1 MLLGGRK
8 KYNRLLFLLSFI
20 GLQIIS
26 GFKIPIEGD
35 SEYYADL
42 FVEVS
47 KTSFKDLFD
56 IGIEKGFLIFFWLL
70 SFICKTPQ
78 GMIFWVSA
86 IMNILVLRYINKHSE
101 IKWLSLVLYVTLMYF
116 FNAMNLFRFA
126 LAYTILLYSNKFIIK
141 RQFLRFTAFCL
152 IAASFHVSVLLYL
165 ILYFVAPLNL
175 NIKNMAIIA
184 IPAIILMS
192 SFASVFGL
200 VIQFHDRFS
209 AYGSDGEFY
218 QSAIANVLMAIE
230 SGLVVLFCLIKNR
243 RSKRPIDDF
252 MKLGLWS
259 LFISFIF
266 ALFAVRVMI
275 LIRFATLF
283 SLISIIVIPNTIAR
297 TKTSSGSYWSWAF
310 LFVFVTI
317 LKTTVILSYRPEWY
331 FVVYKNLLLHL

>member
-1 MLLGGRK
+1 MLGGRK
-8 KYNRLLFLLSFI
+8 RYNRLLFLLSFL

-47 KTSFKDLFD
+47 KIHFKDLFD
-56 IGIEKGFLIFFWLL
+56 ISIEKGFLVFFWLL

-86 IMNILVLRYINKHSE
+86 IMNVMVLWYINRNSN

-116 FNAMNLFRFA
+116 FNSMNLFRFA
-126 LAYTILLYSNKFIIK
+126 LTYTILLYANKFIIK
-141 RQFLRFTAFCL
+141 RQFVQFTAICL
-152 IAASFHVSVLLYL
+152 LAASFHVSVLLYM
-165 ILYFVAPLNL
+165 ILYFVAPMKLSL
-175 NIKNMAIIA
+175 KNMAIIS
-184 IPAIILMS
+184 IPAVILMS

-209 AYGSDGEFY
+209 DYGVDGEFY
-218 QSAIANVLMAIE
+218 QSAIANVLIAIE
-230 SGLVVLFCLIKNR
+230 SGLILLFCL
-243 RSKRPIDDF
+243 KRNKVTKYGVDSF

-266 ALFAVRVMI
+266 SIFAIRVMM
-275 LIRFATLF
+275 LVRFVTLF
-283 SLISIIVIPNTIAR
+283 GLISIIVIPNTIAQSR
-297 TKTSSGSYWSWAF
+297 TSYRSYRTWSSLFVVVTICKTS
-310 LFVFVTI
+310 
-317 LKTTVILSYRPEWY
+317 VILTYRPEWF
-331 FVVYKNLLLHL
+331 FVVYKNLLLHI